1 MAKVAMTTDYTLPRG
16 VTRLTTW
23 EVKNI
28 CDHNLDA
35 EPSLDVTIA
44 VYPPVGQQGTPY
56 CEKVLRL
63 YNTQA
68 SGVLGINA
76 APVDRNDSVM
86 VKQVSI
92 TNAYTTYSTEFWA
105 NVTGAGTKA
114 KHIAALQELIRSKA
128 GAADGIVSAEFAG
141 T

>member
-1 MAKVAMTTDYTLPRG
+1 MAKVSMTADYTLPRG
-16 VTRLTTW
+16 VTRLTAW

-28 CDHNLDA
+28 CDNHLDSP
-35 EPSLDVTIA
+35 PSLDVTIV
-44 VYPPVGQQGTPY
+44 VYPPVAQQATPY

-63 YNTQA
+63 FDGQA

-76 APVDRNDSVM
+76 SPVDRNDSVT
-86 VKQVSI
+86 VNQVSI
-92 TNAYTTYSTEFWA
+92 TNAYAAYSSAFWA
-105 NVTGAGTKA
+105 NVSGTGTKA
-114 KHIAALQELIRSKA
+114 KHLAALQELIRSKA